1 MASGTGKGAADFL
14 EAGFNS
20 PVKFQNYQPL
30 TAVSTGKLEPVP
42 WWCYFGLKC
51 TWHSVVLVRSCCAS
65 YCRSVCSVLG
75 ATCAVIYLYFFFL
88 LLIPLEAERWV
99 SVIEL
104 VKLKAKQAKVLQG
117 MGGFNSVMMKVL
129 F

>member
-1 MASGTGKGAADFL
+1 MAFSCV
-14 EAGFNS
+14 
-20 PVKFQNYQPL
+20 VKELLCFILQ
-30 TAVSTGKLEPVP
+30 KF
-42 WWCYFGLKC
+42 CI
-51 TWHSVVLVRSCCAS
+51 
-65 YCRSVCSVLG
+65 VLG

-104 VKLKAKQAKVLQG
+104 GKLKAKQAKILQG
-117 MGGFNSVMMKVL
+117 MGGFISVMMKVL